1 MSRNNGAGAAIQQ
14 AISIT
19 TAEIKVLNDKV
30 ASNELKQQ
38 KLGDQITTLFKA
50 AQSEL
55 QQVQEITPKP
65 ELTLKTRL
73 TAHVSPGQVSGV

>member
-1 MSRNNGAGAAIQQ
+1 MASDIQNLTEQNNQAEKLLSSMGKNKGAEAAIKQ

-19 TAEIKVLNDKV
+19 TAEIKVLTDKV
-30 ASNELKQQ
+30 ASNELKQK

-55 QQVQEITPKP
+55 QQIQET
-65 ELTLKTRL
+65 
-73 TAHVSPGQVSGV
+73 SP

>member
-1 MSRNNGAGAAIQQ
+1 MSKNKVAESLIQQ
-14 AISIT
+14 AISVT
-19 TAEIKVLNDKV
+19 TAEIKALTDKI

-55 QQVQEITPKP
+55 QQIQET
-65 ELTLKTRL
+65 TF
-73 TAHVSPGQVSGV
+73 

>member
-1 MSRNNGAGAAIQQ
+1 MGKNKGAEAAIKE
-14 AISIT
+14 AILVT
-19 TAEIKVLNDKV
+19 TAEIKALTDKV

-55 QQVQEITPKP
+55 QQIQE
-65 ELTLKTRL
+65 TL
-73 TAHVSPGQVSGV
+73 P

>member
-1 MSRNNGAGAAIQQ
+1 MAADIQNLTEQNNQVEKVLSSMGRNKGAESLIQQ
-14 AISIT
+14 AILVN
-19 TAEIKVLNDKV
+19 TAEIKALTDKV

-55 QQVQEITPKP
+55 QHIQETPP
-65 ELTLKTRL
+65 
-73 TAHVSPGQVSGV
+73 

>member
-1 MSRNNGAGAAIQQ
+1 MAADIQNLTEQNNQVEKVLSSMGKNKGAEAAIKQ

-19 TAEIKVLNDKV
+19 TAEIKILTDKV

-55 QQVQEITPKP
+55 QQIQETFP
-65 ELTLKTRL
+65 
-73 TAHVSPGQVSGV
+73 

>member
-1 MSRNNGAGAAIQQ
+1 MAADIQNLTEQNNQAEKLLSSMGRNKGEESLIQQ
-14 AISIT
+14 AVLVN
-19 TAEIKVLNDKV
+19 TAEIKALTDKV

-55 QQVQEITPKP
+55 QQIQET
-65 ELTLKTRL
+65 
-73 TAHVSPGQVSGV
+73 SP

>member
-1 MSRNNGAGAAIQQ
+1 MAADIQNLTEQNNQAEKLLSSMGRNKGAESLIQQ
-14 AISIT
+14 AVLVN
-19 TAEIKVLNDKV
+19 TAEIKALTDKV

-55 QQVQEITPKP
+55 QQIKET
-65 ELTLKTRL
+65 
-73 TAHVSPGQVSGV
+73 

>member
-1 MSRNNGAGAAIQQ
+1 MAADIQNLTEQNNQVEKVLSSMGKNKGAEAAIKQV
-14 AISIT
+14 ISIT
-19 TAEIKVLNDKV
+19 TAEIKILTDKV

-55 QQVQEITPKP
+55 QQIQET
-65 ELTLKTRL
+65 
-73 TAHVSPGQVSGV
+73 SP

>member
-1 MSRNNGAGAAIQQ
+1 MAADIQNLTEQINQAEKLLSSMGRNKGTESLIQQ
-14 AISIT
+14 AISVN
-19 TAEIKVLNDKV
+19 TAEIKVLTDKV

-55 QQVQEITPKP
+55 QQIQET
-65 ELTLKTRL
+65 
-73 TAHVSPGQVSGV
+73 SP

>member
-1 MSRNNGAGAAIQQ
+1 MAADIQNLTEQNNQVEKVLSSMGKNKGAEAAIKQ

-19 TAEIKVLNDKV
+19 TTEIKALTDKV

-55 QQVQEITPKP
+55 QQIQET
-65 ELTLKTRL
+65 
-73 TAHVSPGQVSGV
+73 SP